1 MSRRCALH
9 KPRRKASRCSTSAIV
24 DEEAL
29 PNLRS
34 QPLDGYRRNLIGQN
48 HIVLGQTGLLRG
60 YPDMGH
66 DPPIGPRYRHRE
78 HQARWALVHHVHGN
92 DESRSRSDLFMPDH
106 EISDFADENRD
117 AVIEANRLV
126 ACRNAGLFVLS
137 ALSNDVGA
145 TALVFHCV
153 GDTGGV
159 YGPEAQDRWSTP
171 WSSKSTSRN
180 GRRSRRSLFHGPIW

>member
-1 MSRRCALH
+1 
-9 KPRRKASRCSTSAIV
+9 
-24 DEEAL
+24 
-29 PNLRS
+29 
-34 QPLDGYRRNLIGQN
+34 
-48 HIVLGQTGLLRG
+48 
-60 YPDMGH
+60 MGH
-66 DPPIGPRYRHRE
+66 DPPIGPRYRRRE

-159 YGPEAQDRWSTP
+159 YGPEAQEPLEHAMEQQIDVLC
-171 WSSKSTSRN
+171 N
-180 GRRSRRSLFHGPIW
+180 GRRSRRSLFHGPIPW